1 MRKYFDALKN
11 LDLQRGL
18 LRMTTAGLI
27 LLVTAMGKG
36 GTGVL
41 IVDGKEVD
49 KKAVEHSAPVTFPED
64 ETFDIGADT
73 RTGVAMIEYRYDVP
87 FTFTGKIDKLSFRLE
102 P

>member
-18 LRMTTAGLI
+18 LRMTTVGLI
-27 LLVTAMGKG
+27 LLVTAMAKG

-49 KKAVEHSAPVTFPED
+49 KKTMEDSAPVTFPED
-64 ETFDIGADT
+64 ETFDMGTDT
-73 RTGVAMIEYRYDVP
+73 RTGVAMIEYSYDVP
-87 FTFTGKIDKLSFRLE
+87 FTFTGKTDKLSFRLE